1 MTVLNEPPPPP
12 VLADADV
19 RTDQPTRTAKLKWV
33 VVVDRTLPHGL
44 AMNAVACIAASVGRS
59 IPNVV
64 GPGGLDASGGHHR
77 GLAWLGCTVLAGDA
91 AELREIRTRAMAKD
105 GLLVVDMAVQAQAI
119 RVYDDYLAALAD
131 ADEADITYQAV
142 SVVGPRNKVDKLAG
156 RLPLLR

>member
-1 MTVLNEPPPPP
+1 MTLLNEPPAAP

-33 VVVDRTLPHGL
+33 VVVDRDLPAGI
-44 AMNAVACIAASVGRS
+44 AMNAVACVAASVGRAV
-59 IPNVV
+59 PNVV

-91 AELREIRTRAMAKD
+91 GELRRLRARAADKD
-105 GLLVVDMAVQAQAI
+105 GLLVVDMTTQAQAT
-119 RVYDDYLAALAD
+119 RVYDDYLSALAGTG
-131 ADEADITYQAV
+131 ADDIAYHAV
-142 SVVGPRNKVDKLAG
+142 SVVGPRNKVDKLTG